1 MASIKVKFRPS
12 AVAQKEGTIYYQ
24 VIQNRLIRHIN
35 TDYRLFVS
43 EWNKDIGKIII
54 GTSERQSY
62 LLSVETQIKRD
73 IICLRDIVYRLE
85 HSMLDFTSDEI
96 IDLFERR
103 TKEYS
108 FFKFTNDIILQMRQ
122 RRKIR
127 TSDNYRATLNS
138 FSLFRNGKD
147 ILFSEINTE
156 ILLKYEAFLRY
167 RGVSKNS
174 SSFYMCVFRALYNRA
189 VDNDLTSQRYPFKYV
204 YTGIDKTIKRAISLK
219 VIKTIKK
226 IDLSHCPS
234 LDFARDMFL
243 FSFYTRGMSF
253 IDMAYLKKRDLKRGT
268 LCYKRRKTGQVFL
281 IRWESCMQEILDKW
295 NNPEEPYMLPILNSD
310 TKNEY
315 CLYRHR
321 LSEVNKNLKEVAQ
334 LVNISL
340 PLTMY
345 VARHS
350 WANAA
355 KNMKIPLSVIS
366 ESMGHD
372 SEKTTRIYL
381 SSFDTNVIDD
391 ANSIILNK
399 L

>member
-1 MASIKVKFRPS
+1 
-12 AVAQKEGTIYYQ
+12 
-24 VIQNRLIRHIN
+24 
-35 TDYRLFVS
+35 
-43 EWNKDIGKIII
+43 
-54 GTSERQSY
+54 
-62 LLSVETQIKRD
+62 
-73 IICLRDIVYRLE
+73 
-85 HSMLDFTSDEI
+85 
-96 IDLFERR
+96 
-103 TKEYS
+103 
-108 FFKFTNDIILQMRQ
+108 MRV
-122 RRKIR
+122 
-127 TSDNYRATLNS
+127 L
-138 FSLFRNGKD
+138 
-147 ILFSEINTE
+147 
-156 ILLKYEAFLRY
+156 
-167 RGVSKNS
+167 
-174 SSFYMCVFRALYNRA
+174 RALYNRA

-345 VARHS
+345 VVRHS

-366 ESMGHD
+366 ESMGMILKKQP
-372 SEKTTRIYL
+372 EFIYL
-381 SSFDTNVIDD
+381 RLTPM
-391 ANSIILNK
+391 L
-399 L
+399 